1 MELDITDAQEVERV
15 LATLPTPDILVNSA
29 GLARHQ
35 PFLEVNEDN
44 FDAVMTL
51 TCAPPFCQPARG
63 AQNAG
68 GQ

>member
-1 MELDITDAQEVERV
+1 M

-35 PFLEVNEDN
+35 PFLEVNEEN
-44 FDAVMTL
+44 FDAVMALNLRAT
-51 TCAPPFCQPARG
+51 FFYQPACG

-68 GQ
+68 GR